1 MLSHRSH
8 GALFLCV
15 IFWVMGCDPSLPDR
29 VTGPPLPVTEAFAVA
44 SANGTVSIASNF
56 NATPISAGATVWF
69 SAVFRVSGRPPAG
82 TTIYFSK
89 STIQFAANGSSL
101 SLPVPAGA
109 ITYSATAAHA
119 SSSFDS
125 LFQTWRTIVP
135 SSYSGDVFLTGFAYQ
150 VPAALP
156 GGIHPVTWSG
166 SFTSSTAGLS
176 VHWKWAAAVYTRFA
190 ADNNAIGA
198 KPVDGH
204 RESAYRNA
212 DHAGTP
218 ERFKRYVTGGARGGG
233 GSNWTGGHTGTGRAE
248 ARVAFGH
255 VFIVTEENTDYADVI
270 GSPAMPYLNSLAQ
283 QYGLATQYYANT
295 HPSIGNYFMM
305 NVGKVITNDDD
316 YSSIVTDDNVVREL
330 LKAGRTWKSY
340 AEDLPDVGYT
350 GGDVGNYARKHNTF
364 ALLSDVVNDPTQ
376 VRRLVPFTQFATD
389 LANGTL
395 PNYSNIVPNLCNDGH
410 DCSLRTAD
418 DWLRANIDPLVKSA
432 TFQLDGVLIILF
444 DESGDDDRNGGGR
457 VAWVV
462 VSPKAKRGYQST
474 RLYQH
479 GSTLRLSLK
488 QLGVTV
494 FPNAAASA
502 PDMDEFF
509 IP

>member
-1 MLSHRSH
+1 
-8 GALFLCV
+8 
-15 IFWVMGCDPSLPDR
+15 
-29 VTGPPLPVTEAFAVA
+29 
-44 SANGTVSIASNF
+44 VSITSSF

-69 SAVFRVSGRPPAG
+69 NAVFKVSGKSPAG
-82 TTIYFSK
+82 TTITFSK
-89 STIQFAANGSSL
+89 STIQFAANGTSS
-101 SLPVPAGA
+101 SLPVPAA
-109 ITYSATAAHA
+109 VIRYSASAAQA

-125 LFQTWRTIVP
+125 LSQTWRTTVP
-135 SSYSGDVFLTGFAYQ
+135 SSYSGNVFLAGFAYQ

-176 VHWKWAAAVYTRFA
+176 VHWKWAAAVYTRFS
-190 ADNNAIGA
+190 ADYDAIGV
-198 KPVDGH
+198 KPVDGD
-204 RESAYRNA
+204 REHAYRNA

-233 GSNWTGGHTGTGRAE
+233 GSNWTGGYTGTARAD
-248 ARVAFGH
+248 AQVAFGH

-270 GSPAMPYLNSLAQ
+270 GSPQMPYLNSLAQ

-305 NVGKVITNDDD
+305 SVGKIITNDDD

-330 LKAGRTWKSY
+330 LKAGRTWTSY
-340 AEDLPDVGYT
+340 AEDLPAVGYT
-350 GGDVGNYARKHNTF
+350 GGDLGNYARKHNTF
-364 ALLSDVVNDPTQ
+364 ALLSDVVSDPTQ

-395 PNYSNIVPNLCNDGH
+395 PNYSNIVPNLCNDAH
-410 DCSLRTAD
+410 DCPLRTAD
-418 DWLRANIDPLVKSA
+418 DWLRANIDPLIKSA

-444 DESGDDDRNGGGR
+444 DESGDDDTNAGGR
-457 VAWVV
+457 VAWIV

-479 GSTLRLSLK
+479 ESTLRLSLE

-494 FPNAAASA
+494 FPNAGAGA